1 MVDEI
6 NDEADDALE
15 DYSELIVK
23 RMLAGREL
31 PKPNNGSNNSYS
43 IVPIGAPEAAV
54 RPHIDYYDAE
64 VYIPEKEET
73 EPARVLTTIFQDADG
88 AYYELKVAT
97 PTFEKDDLL
106 RAILYWVVFLY
117 LLLLLTTISLTVWVF
132 HRSMRPLYELLR
144 WLDDYTPGR
153 RGAPVPCSTRIVE
166 FRRLVLRRS
175 RPSTVPKR
183 CSNSR
188 NTLSAMRRTS
198 CRLRWPCWATGSSGC
213 STTPNP
219 PKSKWKSCS
228 KCSAHCVRSCGSTRP
243 CCCSPRST
251 TASSPRARRS
261 IWPAVVGEQVALYD
275 EIYAGRGIACT
286 VSAPEAFVV
295 RMNESLASTLV
306 TNLLKNAYLHTA
318 EGGAVGV
325 ELRDRTLT
333 VTNDGTAPLDAE
345 HIFERFYQGARKEGS
360 TGLGL
365 ALVSAVGR
373 YYGLRIDYRFEGGAT
388 AFRFVGRDFFEKTE
402 KNSLRRGIFKF
413 VSKSRM
419 NFASSNKDNVQF
431 IKKTKRHEKAS
442 DSRRRSVRPRHL
454 YRQCRQ
460 RSSDQRQRTAR
471 KGAAVHPPA
480 FPQRKGLLRQDGART
495 LRYDLRGDLHQQLQG
510 RIPEK
515 RRLERG
521 RLQIFDGSCRD
532 HPSADRAVR
541 FPVLSRYVRRPVIHR
556 DKRDYEVK
564 LTNGLELT
572 FDLKFNLID
581 IDD

>member
-1 MVDEI
+1 MKLISRIALRLSLALLPLMALWGVLFYFTMVDEI

-43 IVPIGAPEAAV
+43 IVPIGAP
-54 RPHIDYYDAE
+54 DAE

-166 FRRLVLRRS
+166 FRRLSAAAQQAVDRSEALFEQQKHFIGNASHELQTPLAVLGNRIEWLLD
-175 RPSTVPKR
+175 
-183 CSNSR
+183 
-188 NTLSAMRRTS
+188 NTEPTEKQMEELLKMQRTLRQIV
-198 CRLRWPCWATGSSGC
+198 RLNKTLLLLTKIDNGQFPESSEVDL
-213 STTPNP
+213 
-219 PKSKWKSCS
+219 
-228 KCSAHCVRSCGSTRP
+228 A
-243 CCCSPRST
+243 
-251 TASSPRARRS
+251 
-261 IWPAVVGEQVALYD
+261 AVVGEQVALYD

-286 VSAPEAFVV
+286 VFAPEAFVV

-373 YYGLRIDYRFEGGAT
+373 YYGLRIDYRFEGGRH
-388 AFRFVGRDFFEKTE
+388 RF
-402 KNSLRRGIFKF
+402 
-413 VSKSRM
+413 
-419 NFASSNKDNVQF
+419 
-431 IKKTKRHEKAS
+431 
-442 DSRRRSVRPRHL
+442 SVRWP
-454 YRQCRQ
+454 
-460 RSSDQRQRTAR
+460 
-471 KGAAVHPPA
+471 
-480 FPQRKGLLRQDGART
+480 
-495 LRYDLRGDLHQQLQG
+495 
-510 RIPEK
+510 
-515 RRLERG
+515 
-521 RLQIFDGSCRD
+521 
-532 HPSADRAVR
+532 
-541 FPVLSRYVRRPVIHR
+541 
-556 DKRDYEVK
+556 
-564 LTNGLELT
+564 
-572 FDLKFNLID
+572 
-581 IDD
+581 